1 MKDIKEDLNTWGAN
15 KWKISEKGSIMQSQK
30 IYCQIFEG
38 AYKHIPKFKWKGKDK
53 QTSKSTAKN
62 MNGETGLPE

>member
-30 IYCQIFEG
+30 IYC
-38 AYKHIPKFKWKGKDK
+38 
-53 QTSKSTAKN
+53 
-62 MNGETGLPE
+62 